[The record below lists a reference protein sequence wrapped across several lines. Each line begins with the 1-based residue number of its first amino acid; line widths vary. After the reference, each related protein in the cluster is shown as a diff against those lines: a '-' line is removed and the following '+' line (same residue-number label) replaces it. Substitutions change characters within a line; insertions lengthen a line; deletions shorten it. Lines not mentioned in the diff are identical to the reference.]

1 MKESN
6 LVKGFI
12 TAVAIFAISAPAI
25 AAAGAYNGLKGKSV
39 KVSYA
44 DLNLQKEEG
53 AQVLYRRIQQAS
65 RQACGVESLK
75 IAGSVA
81 QFSAAKRCY
90 RDTLSATVDKLDSVE
105 VTKIHE
111 S

>member
-6 LVKGFI
+6 VVKGLI
-12 TAVAIFAISAPAI
+12 TAIAIFAISAPAI
-25 AAAGAYNGLKGKSV
+25 SATDAGNELKGKFV

-53 AQVLYRRIQQAS
+53 AQVLYRRIKQAS
-65 RQACGVESLK
+65 KQACGVATLRV
-75 IAGSVA
+75 AGSVA
-81 QFSAAKRCY
+81 QKSEMQRCY
-90 RDTLSATVDKLDSVE
+90 REALTAAIEELDNAH

-111 S
+111 G

>member
-6 LVKGFI
+6 IVKGLV
-12 TAVAIFAISAPAI
+12 TAVAIFAISASAS
-25 AAAGAYNGLKGKSV
+25 AADNELKGKSV

-53 AQVLYRRIQQAS
+53 VAVLYRRLQQAS
-65 RQACGVESLK
+65 KQACGVESIK
-75 IAGSVA
+75 AAGTYS
-81 QFSAAKRCY
+81 QFSAAQRCY
-90 RDTLSATVDKLDSVE
+90 RDALTATIEEMDNVRL
-105 VTKIHE
+105 TRIHE